1 MAGAF
6 LVMSF
11 GVRALDK
18 EDVDPAF
25 MSKLAKISTTEI
37 ISSKVFFILKL
48 SVRFLYS
55 FFFPIF
61 LVVTLR

>member
-11 GVRALDK
+11 GVRALEK

-37 ISSKVFFILKL
+37 ISSKVFFHTLVVG
-48 SVRFLYS
+48 SVS
-55 FFFPIF
+55 FFST
-61 LVVTLR
+61 LLAVTLRIV

>member
-11 GVRALDK
+11 GVRALDE

-37 ISSKVFFILKL
+37 ISSKVFFIL
-48 SVRFLYS
+48 
-55 FFFPIF
+55 
-61 LVVTLR
+61 